1 MAFFLWVT
9 VFNVFSVAVFW
20 SFMADVFSNVEARR
34 YYGYIGAAGTIGA
47 FTGPLITRALAE
59 KIGLANLMLVSA
71 GFLAACVL
79 CIWKPRQWAGLRARE
94 HGRANESEMGGGVVA
109 GLKLMGKEPNQHG

>member
-71 GFLAACVL
+71 GLLAACVSF
-79 CIWKPRQWAGLRARE
+79 IWKMRPWAALRYRENGRE
-94 HGRANESEMGGGVVA
+94 HESDLGGDVVT
-109 GLKLMGKEPNQHG
+109 GL